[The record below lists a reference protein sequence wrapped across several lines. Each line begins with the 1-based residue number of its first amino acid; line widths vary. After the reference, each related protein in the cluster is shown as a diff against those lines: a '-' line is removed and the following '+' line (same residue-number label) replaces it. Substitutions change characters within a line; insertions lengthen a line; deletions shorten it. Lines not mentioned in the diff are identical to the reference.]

1 MKHKDE
7 PRSQS
12 YSSPRRRYP
21 TRSRSRDLMRRKTK
35 TYIVLHRL
43 NPTTS
48 LALNDAYVDE
58 FTPTTSL
65 ALKRIENDAYVDEFT
80 PTTSLALKRIENDA
94 YVDEFTPT
102 TSLNIS

>member
-12 YSSPRRRYP
+12 YSSPRRRYL
-21 TRSRSRDLMRRKTK
+21 TRSRSRDLMRKKTK
-35 TYIVLHRL
+35 TYNVLHRL

-58 FTPTTSL
+58 FTPKL
-65 ALKRIENDAYVDEFT
+65 DIYLYCK
-80 PTTSLALKRIENDA
+80 
-94 YVDEFTPT
+94 
-102 TSLNIS
+102 